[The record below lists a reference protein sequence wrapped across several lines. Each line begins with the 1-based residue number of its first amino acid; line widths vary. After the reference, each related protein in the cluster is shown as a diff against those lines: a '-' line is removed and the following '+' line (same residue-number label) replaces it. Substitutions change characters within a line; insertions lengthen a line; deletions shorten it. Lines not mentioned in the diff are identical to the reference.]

1 MELHDLPKALA
12 LSSGIAP
19 GSQGYILNAPPGH
32 CWEEESG
39 DGPMSTEL

>member
-1 MELHDLPKALA
+1 MELNDLPEALA
-12 LSSGIAP
+12 LSSGVLP

-32 CWEEESG
+32 CWEGGSG